1 MTIDT
6 SLRYNIAVYRRSFDK
21 KACFWLLT
29 KETRMGIIGKNAS
42 HGGVKVSTGI
52 VKRDKRVEPD
62 NLYKGP
68 HLKLNANNN
77 KLALAA

>member
-1 MTIDT
+1 
-6 SLRYNIAVYRRSFDK
+6 
-21 KACFWLLT
+21 
-29 KETRMGIIGKNAS
+29 MGIIGKNAS

-68 HLKLNANNN
+68 NLKLNANNN